1 VKTIK
6 VHLQLQKVV
15 CHVSMQI
22 DTFERKVGFCGTAI
36 SPKLLQKKE
45 LTGKVATKFSL
56 RDVLV
61 GSDKKKT
68 QTYLDN

>member
-1 VKTIK
+1 
-6 VHLQLQKVV
+6 
-15 CHVSMQI
+15 MQI